1 MKKQTYDN
9 VLVLNLGG
17 IGDLVSTMPTLA
29 SLKADGSNI
38 TSVVWPAQEELAR
51 LAPSVDRVVPLPKE
65 WENDPELSLFARA
78 LAGKFGYD
86 LVLDFAFMPR
96 AGVLTHQVRG
106 RRTVGFALEHK
117 RYPWYTD
124 IFPNIA
130 GEPRLERNMRLI
142 EQLGLPRPQR
152 PDFRIKLPVGTQ
164 RRVSSLLESHGIGP
178 LVRPLAVHPGSG
190 NSVRN
195 WPAERFAALADRL
208 AAHTG
213 HPVLLLGGRDE
224 TYDGSNE
231 RALTNRVHSLM
242 RTPAIDLGGR
252 LGSAELVALLQRCS
266 LFVGNNSGPAHLAA
280 TLAETPSLLAW
291 APRNEKV
298 WRPWGQEIAL
308 AAAEPDCADDCLL
321 NRCKKIRECVE
332 LISVEQMFATYLATI
347 GAPRKIAA
355 AGGSR

>member
-1 MKKQTYDN
+1 MKKQTYEN

-17 IGDLVSTMPTLA
+17 IGDLVSTMPALA
-29 SLKADGSNI
+29 ALKAAGSTI

-51 LAPSVDRVVPLPKE
+51 LAPSLDRVVPLPKE

-96 AGVLTHQVRG
+96 AGVLTREARG
-106 RRTVGFALEHK
+106 KRTVGFALEHK

-124 IFPNIA
+124 IFPNLP
-130 GEPRLERNMRLI
+130 GELRIERNMRLL
-142 EQLGLPRPQR
+142 EQLGLARPQR
-152 PDFRIKLPVGTQ
+152 PDFRVKLPVGTP
-164 RRVSSLLESHGIGP
+164 RRITALLETHGIGP
-178 LVRPLAVHPGSG
+178 RQQPLAIHPGSG

-195 WPAERFAALADRL
+195 WPAERFAELADRL

-213 HPVLLLGGRDE
+213 HPVLLLGGRDT
-224 TYDGSNE
+224 TYDGSDE
-231 RALTNRVHSLM
+231 TTLTGRVRSLM

-252 LGSAELVALLQRCS
+252 LGTAELVALLERCS
-266 LFVGNNSGPAHLAA
+266 LLVGNNSGPAHLAA
-280 TLAETPSLLAW
+280 TLAGTPTLLAW

-298 WRPWGQEIAL
+298 WLPWGEEVAL
-308 AAAEPDCADDCLL
+308 ATAAPDCADNCQL
-321 NRCKKIRECVE
+321 NRCTRIRECVE
-332 LISVEQMFATYLATI
+332 MITVEQMFATYLATI